1 MIILKGSTSIMNF
14 KMHLSRKLL
23 TAMAAYSTKVS
34 LNEVVI
40 ASAVRTPIGS
50 FRGSLSSL
58 SATELGAVAVKGA
71 IERAGIP
78 KEEIKEVYMGN
89 VCAAYLGQA
98 PARQAVIFAG
108 MPKSTICTTI
118 NKVCSSGMKSI
129 MLAAQGLQTGAQD
142 VMLAGGMESMSNVP
156 FYLKRGETSYGGMQ
170 LVDGIVYD
178 GLTDV
183 YNKFHMGNCAENT
196 AKKLGISRQEQDD
209 YAISS
214 YKKSAAAYESKAFVD
229 ELIPVS
235 VPQKRGAPPV
245 LFSEDEE
252 YKKVNFEKFNKLS
265 TVFQKENGT
274 VTAGNA
280 STLNDGAAA
289 LVLMTAEAAQR
300 LNVKPLARIIGFADG
315 ECDPIDFPIAPAVA
329 IPKLLEKTGVNKDD
343 VALWEINEAFSVV
356 AVANQKMLNL
366 DPSKLNVH
374 GGGVSLG
381 HPIGMSGSRIVVHL
395 CHALKKGEK
404 GVAAICNG
412 GGGASSIMI
421 EKLAEAIDGPPVL
434 TFYTKDP
441 CQLCDIVMEELSPY
455 KDKLIIEKID
465 ITKKENVRWLR
476 LYRHDIP
483 VLFLNGKFLC
493 MHRLNHGLLE
503 RRLQIIEQEKIN
515 N

>member
-1 MIILKGSTSIMNF
+1 MIFLKGTRIISM
-14 KMHLSRKLL
+14 KMHPTQFLK
-23 TAMAAYSTKVS
+23 AMAYSSKVS

-50 FRGSLSSL
+50 FRNSLASL

-78 KEEIKEVYMGN
+78 MEEIKEVYIGN
-89 VCAAYLGQA
+89 VCGANLGQA

-108 MPKSTICTTI
+108 LPKSTICTTV
-118 NKVCSSGMKSI
+118 NKVCSSGMKSV

-142 VMLAGGMESMSNVP
+142 IILAGGMESMSNVP
-156 FYLKRGETSYGGMQ
+156 FYLKRGETTYGGMQ
-170 LVDGIVYD
+170 LVDGIVFD

-196 AKKLGISRQEQDD
+196 AKKLEISRLQQDE

-214 YKKSAAAYESKAFVD
+214 YKRSEAAYQAKVFAD
-229 ELIPVS
+229 EIVPVP
-235 VPQKRGAPPV
+235 VPQKRGAPV
-245 LFSEDEE
+245 LFTEDEE
-252 YKKVNFEKFNKLS
+252 YKKVNFEKFNKLA

-289 LVLMTAEAAQR
+289 LILMTADAAER
-300 LNVKPLARIIGFADG
+300 LKIKPLARIVGFADG

-329 IPKLLEKTGVNKDD
+329 IPKLLKQTGVKKED

-356 AVANQKMLNL
+356 AVANQKILGL
-366 DPSKLNVH
+366 DPAKLNVH
-374 GGGVSLG
+374 GGAVSLG
-381 HPIGMSGSRIVVHL
+381 HPIGMSGARLVVHL

-412 GGGASSIMI
+412 GGGASSIML
-421 EKLAEAIDGPPVL
+421 EKL
-434 TFYTKDP
+434 
-441 CQLCDIVMEELSPY
+441 
-455 KDKLIIEKID
+455 
-465 ITKKENVRWLR
+465 
-476 LYRHDIP
+476 
-483 VLFLNGKFLC
+483 
-493 MHRLNHGLLE
+493 
-503 RRLQIIEQEKIN
+503 
-515 N
+515 